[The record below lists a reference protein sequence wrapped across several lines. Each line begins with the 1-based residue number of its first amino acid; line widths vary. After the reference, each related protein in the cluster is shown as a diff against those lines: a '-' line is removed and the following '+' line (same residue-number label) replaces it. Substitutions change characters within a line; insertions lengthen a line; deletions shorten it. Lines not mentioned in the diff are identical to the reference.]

1 MCYLKNWVEIF
12 NGIFLFLEVHLVVK
26 IHGSGQIGWLQQKM
40 TLEMVFRVNDVMI
53 VDIPLME
60 VKMYV
65 FVVNQEV

>member
-1 MCYLKNWVEIF
+1 M
-12 NGIFLFLEVHLVVK
+12 EVHLVVK